1 LNDLLNSALEAH
13 GGLTRWNK
21 VKAIKVEASITGAI
35 WYVKG
40 KPDFLKN
47 VVLTAETQNER
58 VTVDF
63 PGQNKRASFDPYRI
77 VITTVNGTLI
87 EARDNPEQSFQ
98 GQQRETL
105 WNDIQVI
112 YFVGE
117 ALWTY
122 LNTPFLY
129 TCEGFATEEIPSIQV
144 EGETWRRLK
153 VTFPDTVKSHTR
165 EQISCFG
172 PDGLLRRHDYTVD
185 ILGGATGLN
194 YASGYRDVDGII
206 VPTRR
211 RVYAYEGDY
220 QLVKEPLLV
229 AIDMGEITL
238 LLTVLPSVSSRWA
251 TA

>member
-1 LNDLLNSALEAH
+1 MNELLELAVKAH
-13 GGLTRWNK
+13 GGLDRWSK
-21 VKAIKVEASITGAI
+21 VKAIKVAASITGGI
-35 WYVKG
+35 WFVKG
-40 KPDFLKN
+40 KGDYLKN
-47 VVLTAETQNER
+47 VILTVETQAER
-58 VTVDF
+58 LTVDF
-63 PGQNKRASFDPYRI
+63 PGQDRRSIFEPNRI
-77 VITTVNGTLI
+77 VIEREDGTLVD
-87 EARDNPEQSFQ
+87 ARDNPEKSFE
-98 GQQRETL
+98 GQQRDTP
-105 WNDIQVI
+105 WDDIHVT

-129 TCEGFATEEIPSIQV
+129 THEGFATVEIAPIQV
-144 EGETWRRLK
+144 EGETWRRLL
-153 VTFPDTVKSHTR
+153 VTFPDNVKSHTR

-194 YASGYRDVDGII
+194 YASDYRDMDGII
-206 VPTRR
+206 VPTKR

-238 LLTVLPSVSSRWA
+238 LS
-251 TA
+251 

>member
-1 LNDLLNSALEAH
+1 MNDLLHLAVNAH
-13 GGLTRWNK
+13 GGLERWNK
-21 VKAIKVEASITGAI
+21 VKSIKVAASITGAI

-40 KPDFLKN
+40 KGDFLKN
-47 VVLTAETQNER
+47 VVLTADTRNEHL
-58 VTVDF
+58 TVDF
-63 PGQNKRASFDPYRI
+63 PGQNKRAIFEPSRI
-77 VITTVNGTLI
+77 VIETSNGNPI
-87 EARDNPEQSFQ
+87 ESRDNPEKSFE
-98 GQQRETL
+98 GQQRETP
-105 WNDIQVI
+105 WDEIHVA

-129 TCEGFATEEIPSIQV
+129 THDGFTTEEISSIQV
-144 EGETWRRLK
+144 DGEIWRRLK
-153 VTFPDTVKSHTR
+153 VTFPDNVKSHTK

-194 YASGYRDVDGII
+194 YAYDYRDVEGII
-206 VPTRR
+206 VPTKR

-220 QLVKEPLLV
+220 KIVKEPLLV

-238 LLTVLPSVSSRWA
+238 VNEACTPAIAHSA
-251 TA
+251 